1 MTSPPGC
8 DDGDGA
14 FAVPAAA
21 GIREPVLN
29 WLQRSKGIRW
39 IPVRENSRKVGR
51 LTPLE
56 GKGFLEKIHGDIM
69 ATTETCPPCLSIKPS
84 FPLFGKTRT

>member
-39 IPVRENSRKVGR
+39 YKYKSVYGYVFIDARWCFFAK
-51 LTPLE
+51 
-56 GKGFLEKIHGDIM
+56 
-69 ATTETCPPCLSIKPS
+69 
-84 FPLFGKTRT
+84 KT